1 MRLYVRQFSIGVGAV
16 AKSSAEDFCLMDKVL
31 LKASLVN
38 FLCHCQFESEKQA
51 EIRSRASSVKDNDR
65 MLKVA

>member
-1 MRLYVRQFSIGVGAV
+1 MGVI
-16 AKSSAEDFCLMDKVL
+16 AKSIAGAFCLMDKVL
-31 LKASLVN
+31 LKASLVT